1 MPLNRMWLL
10 SIGLLQMHLI
20 FMKFLGRGTKKQTN
34 KQQRKTTSVYL
45 QMNVDTKNSKM
56 EKISQVAKV
65 THNQVHIEI
74 KVSVVT

>member
-1 MPLNRMWLL
+1 MATIHWPVTNAPDLYEIPRKR
-10 SIGLLQMHLI
+10 H
-20 FMKFLGRGTKKQTN
+20 KKIN
-34 KQQRKTTSVYL
+34 KIKKIIKKPASVYL

-74 KVSVVT
+74 KVSGVT